1 MGLNQYAEVYRLPVC
16 KLTAHYKNAGIDCGT
31 LQSPKDG
38 NVQLDSTLFGSIATY
53 SCNSGF
59 RLVGEANRTCTQNG
73 TWSNRPSSCAG
84 E

>member
-38 NVQLDSTLFGSIATY
+38 NVQLDSH
-53 SCNSGF
+53 CQHSGCMGF
-59 RLVGEANRTCTQNG
+59 SAKMTVAIQDSGGLLASPYRNPELQLYV
-73 TWSNRPSSCAG
+73 
-84 E
+84 